1 MIDNDDST
9 YLWFSSGAEND
20 GYVLFTYDEVQ
31 TASKFSVLFFNGNSD
46 PDKPG
51 LTNCYLSCLEV
62 SMDGKNW
69 TILKTGNDTNQIKVT
84 LENEVSFKYLRIR
97 NDSGYTTPHWVAI
110 ANVGFN

>member
-1 MIDNDDST
+1 MLAPN
-9 YLWFSSGAEND
+9 
-20 GYVLFTYDEVQ
+20 VLFY
-31 TASKFSVLFFNGNSD
+31 NGYND

-62 SMDGKNW
+62 SMDGVNW
-69 TILKTGNDTNQIKVT
+69 TTIKTNNDVNRIKVT

-110 ANVGFN
+110 ASVGFN